1 MSEYAR
7 SITITVSPAEVQ
19 AMMNVTDDLLLLVKL
34 GDVHSRWREDDALT
48 TNAVVNR
55 MARAV
60 AREVDA
66 DFFDDWPVREFSC
79 DEINE
84 R

>member
-1 MSEYAR
+1 MSEYSR

-19 AMMNVTDDLLLLVKL
+19 AMMNVTSDLLLLVKL
-34 GDVHSRWREDDALT
+34 GHVGDRWPAEDALT

-60 AREVDA
+60 VREIEA
-66 DFFDDWPVREFSC
+66 EYDWPVREFSC

>member
-1 MSEYAR
+1 MSEYSR

-19 AMMNVTDDLLLLVKL
+19 AMMNVTGDLLLLVKL
-34 GDVHSRWREDDALT
+34 GDIADRWHAEDALT

-60 AREVDA
+60 VRDMEPDY
-66 DFFDDWPVREFSC
+66 DWPVREFSC

>member
-1 MSEYAR
+1 MSEYSR

-19 AMMNVTDDLLLLVKL
+19 AMMNVTDDLMLLVKL
-34 GDVHSRWREDDALT
+34 GDVHSRWKEDDALT

-60 AREVDA
+60 ARDVEPDY
-66 DFFDDWPVREFSC
+66 DWPVREFSC